1 MDFYLGVKLFHILSA
16 TLLFGTGLGTAF
28 FMFRAYKS
36 ENAEAMRITTENV
49 VLADWFFTTPA
60 IVVQILTGIWLTQR
74 LGIPYNSVWFV
85 TVIALFFLVG
95 ACWLPVVWI
104 QIRVRNLIR
113 ENGSNNSYRKLMTA
127 WIALGLPAFLSVLVL
142 FVLMVYRPWIQL
154 TVFAN

>member
-1 MDFYLGVKLFHILSA
+1 MDFYLGIKLLHILSA

-28 FMFRAYKS
+28 FMFRAYRS
-36 ENAEAMRITTENV
+36 ENAEAMKVTTENV

-74 LGIPYNSVWFV
+74 LGIPYNSVWFI

-95 ACWLPVVWI
+95 ACWLPVVRI

-113 ENGSNNSYRKLMTA
+113 ENRLNSGYRKLMTA
-127 WIALGLPAFLSVLVL
+127 WIALGIPAFFSILVL

-154 TVFAN
+154 TIFAN

>member
-1 MDFYLGVKLFHILSA
+1 MDCYLVVKLLHILRT
-16 TLLFGTGLGTAF
+16 TLLFGTGLVTAF
-28 FMFRAYKS
+28 FMLRAYNS
-36 ENAEAMRITTENV
+36 ENAGAMKVPTENV

-95 ACWLPVVWI
+95 ACWVPVVWI

-113 ENGSNNSYRKLMTA
+113 ANEPNNGYRKLMTA
-127 WIALGLPAFLSVLVL
+127 WIALGIPAFLSVLVL

>member
-1 MDFYLGVKLFHILSA
+1 
-16 TLLFGTGLGTAF
+16 
-28 FMFRAYKS
+28 MFRAYKS
-36 ENAEAMRITTENV
+36 ENAGAMKVTTENV

-95 ACWLPVVWI
+95 ACWVPVVWI

-113 ENGSNNSYRKLMTA
+113 ANEPNNGYRKLMTA
-127 WIALGLPAFLSVLVL
+127 WIALGIPAFLSVLVL
-142 FVLMVYRPWIQL
+142 FVLMV
-154 TVFAN
+154 